1 MTDKKIVAIGG
12 GENGKPGYPYETY
25 EIDKRIAEL
34 TGKSNPKLLFIGT
47 ANSDNEKYYEV
58 ISQNFRKFGCVS
70 DNLALMKVD
79 YSLDELENKI
89 LSADIIY
96 VGGGNTKMMLEVWRE
111 RGVDR
116 LLLQAYEKDVVLSGI
131 SAGSMWFTYI
141 NPDLSI
147 RGLGLINCAHRPHY
161 GKDGRKEE
169 VKEMMRNLD
178 GYVAVVLEDCVA
190 LEVVNDKYRIIKSDK
205 SKKGYK
211 TYWHNG
217 EYTEKEIM
225 CAETYGDFNELIHIT
240 SALRT

>member
-1 MTDKKIVAIGG
+1 MGDKKIVAVGG
-12 GENGKPGYPYETY
+12 GENGRPGYPYETF

-34 TGKSNPKLLFIGT
+34 AAKNNPKLLFIGT
-47 ANSDNEKYYEV
+47 ASSDSELYYET
-58 ISQNFRKFGCVS
+58 ISKNFGQFGCIT
-70 DNLALMKVD
+70 DNLTLTKTD
-79 YSLDELENKI
+79 YSQQELENKI

-96 VGGGNTKMMLEVWRE
+96 VGGGNTKMMLELWRE
-111 RGVDR
+111 KGVDK
-116 LLLQAYEKDVVLSGI
+116 LLLKAYDRGVVLSGI
-131 SAGSMWFTYI
+131 SAGSMCWFTYI

-178 GYVAVVLEDCVA
+178 GWTAAALEDCTA
-190 LEVVNDKYRIIKSDK
+190 LEVINDKYRLIKSDK

-217 EYTEKEIM
+217 EYIEKEIM
-225 CAETYGDFNELIHIT
+225 CEEKYGDLNELIHT
-240 SALRT
+240 ENQR